1 MNIDELRIGD
11 LFLVDG
17 SGLISKAIEDVEY
30 GRRKV
35 ARRYSH
41 VAGYIGN
48 GQLIEAEGFRKT
60 GYAPASKYA
69 GCADVFRCV
78 SLTREQQKQILRLAL
93 WRVGGQYD
101 YLLLGMEFIRC
112 AFGIV
117 IPYREPPNARICSTL
132 WAVGIY
138 RNIGIDL
145 CPGIRWPTPKDVAE
159 SKLLAKI
166 GSY

>member
-1 MNIDELRIGD
+1 VNIDELRIGD

-69 GCADVFRCV
+69 GCADVFCNAPACQDTI
-78 SLTREQQKQILRLAL
+78 LKILR
-93 WRVGGQYD
+93 
-101 YLLLGMEFIRC
+101 
-112 AFGIV
+112 
-117 IPYREPPNARICSTL
+117 
-132 WAVGIY
+132 
-138 RNIGIDL
+138 
-145 CPGIRWPTPKDVAE
+145 
-159 SKLLAKI
+159 
-166 GSY
+166 